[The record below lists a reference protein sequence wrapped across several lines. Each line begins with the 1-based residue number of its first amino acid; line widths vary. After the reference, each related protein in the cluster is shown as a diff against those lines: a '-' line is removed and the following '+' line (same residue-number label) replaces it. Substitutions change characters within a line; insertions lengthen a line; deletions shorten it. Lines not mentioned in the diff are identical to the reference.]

1 MQKNSNPFK
10 NLNTKPKQ
18 LPVEIRKKVMDD
30 VAIASLFM
38 DLTFLVTDSYPSAL
52 KGLFKTIDSN
62 EFN

>member
-1 MQKNSNPFK
+1 M
-10 NLNTKPKQ
+10 
-18 LPVEIRKKVMDD
+18 EIRKKVMDD

-52 KGLFKTIDSN
+52 KGLFKTIDNN